1 MAKRILSK
9 TSWKDAIG
17 ASKKPK
23 RLKLLSH
30 ISHNT
35 FAPYRIVKVNLIKVN
50 VVVVNMFSQSMV
62 GITTLKKSQT
72 LPKFFLNFV
81 HVQTTINFLSE

>member
-23 RLKLLSH
+23 RLKLLS
-30 ISHNT
+30 
-35 FAPYRIVKVNLIKVN
+35 FAPYHIVKVNLIKVN
-50 VVVVNMFSQSMV
+50 VVVVNLFSQSMA